1 MTRAVT
7 ESWPGGAL
15 LFTLLP
21 VPHVDEGWYAVEG
34 GHHDVRH
41 GEVQ

>member
-1 MTRAVT
+1 MTRL
-7 ESWPGGAL
+7 ELSHNLGL
-15 LFTLLP
+15 EKLYCLP
-21 VPHVDEGWYAVEG
+21 VPHVDEGGYAVEG